1 MLNIQLATKYSRA
14 IFELAQEENK
24 LDAYDKDL
32 SQIQAD
38 VFSLPDAV
46 KFFQNPLIP
55 HQAKK
60 DLLKKAFDKE
70 ISPDVMNFLLLLVDK
85 NRIGRY
91 LSEYK
96 DMTDILSKLNTQRD
110 KILAHND
117 KNRQHVLDTCKMC
130 VNDIDKLY
138 RFVYKIIR
146 FVRQHLSYDFKYDNI
161 LNTNDVENVKMC
173 LEQGL
178 MYGNLMS
185 KSKE

>member
-85 NRIGRY
+85 NRIGIFNEIY
-91 LSEYK
+91 EIFTGLK
-96 DMTDILSKLNTQRD
+96 NQALGILVADVVTAFPLTKSQENQLTKKLASVTGKKIQIRKHED
-110 KILAHND
+110 KSILGGVIVTIGD
-117 KNRQHVLDTCKMC
+117 KR
-130 VNDIDKLY
+130 IDGSAAGRL
-138 RFVYKIIR
+138 RS
-146 FVRQHLSYDFKYDNI
+146 L
-161 LNTNDVENVKMC
+161 
-173 LEQGL
+173 
-178 MYGNLMS
+178 
-185 KSKE
+185 KSTLAVGS